1 MSALRL
7 THRAREDLDAI
18 SDFIRQSSGS
28 RTVARRFV
36 GRLLRRCVRLSE
48 APFKLGRSCEEL
60 GAGLRC
66 LPEGNYLIL
75 FTYSDGVLDI
85 MRIVEGHRSLAHLF
99 QSERDT

>member
-1 MSALRL
+1 MFALRL
-7 THRAREDLDAI
+7 THRALEGLEAI
-18 SDFIRQSSGS
+18 ADFIRQSSGS

-36 GRLLRRCVRLSE
+36 GRLLQRCVRLSE

-60 GAGLRC
+60 GVGLRC

-75 FTYSDGVLDI
+75 FTYSDGALDI

-99 QSERDT
+99 QSDGDP